1 MTTSTH
7 HGLFAGH
14 AWYVPGV
21 RGMFGLFGWLL
32 LGVLLSIIVEDVLG
46 LFLSEQTIQ
55 VYGDIVTYPL
65 GFLPAIIYATKRSQK
80 NKPFHTGY
88 APDSRHFEPY
98 GLGKA
103 ILLTVV
109 MTFAAMMVLDL
120 ISYWNTQ
127 WTNRSSVM
135 AHFYETLMGYIRQ
148 MTGGPFLPAFLTVA
162 ILPPIFEEWMC
173 RGMVLRGLLTR
184 MKPFWAIL
192 LSALFFSVMHLNPWQ
207 GVEALLIGLVMG
219 YIYYKTG
226 SLLLTMLIH
235 FVNNAT
241 SVIASHLDCLKD
253 YEDLFWVEIMDKQV
267 FAIVY
272 IVSCVILIAC
282 LWAFSCIRVENP
294 WGNMDRFPPT
304 GEMAEP
310 TPTTV
315 PDEERS

>member
-1 MTTSTH
+1 MTTSKDQ
-7 HGLFAGH
+7 GLFAGH
-14 AWYVPGV
+14 AWYVPGIK
-21 RGMFGLFGWLL
+21 GMFALFGWIL
-32 LGVLLSIIVEDVLG
+32 LGAVLSIIVEDVLG
-46 LFLSEQTIQ
+46 LFLSEETIQ

-65 GFLPAIIYATKRSQK
+65 GFLPAIVYATKKSRK
-80 NKPFHTGY
+80 NKPNHAGY

-103 ILLTVV
+103 ILLTVL

-120 ISYWNTQ
+120 ISYWNMQ
-127 WTNRSSVM
+127 WTHRSSVM
-135 AHFYETLMGYIRQ
+135 AQFYDTVMGYIRQ

-162 ILPPIFEEWMC
+162 ILPPIFEEWIC

-192 LSALFFSVMHLNPWQ
+192 LSALFFSIMHLNPWQ
-207 GVEALLIGLVMG
+207 GAEALIIGLVMG

-241 SVIASHLDCLKD
+241 SVIASHMDCLED

-267 FAIVY
+267 YAIVY
-272 IVSCVILIAC
+272 IVSCVVLIAC
-282 LWAFSCIRVENP
+282 LWAFSRIKVNNP
-294 WGNMDRFPPT
+294 WGNIDRIPPAD
-304 GEMAEP
+304 EQVAAE
-310 TPTTV
+310 TT
-315 PDEERS
+315 E